1 MVGFRLKFRG
11 LGCIGFR
18 MRRGRG
24 GGDKIELNAEAV
36 LVLLGASWNC

>member
-1 MVGFRLKFRG
+1 
-11 LGCIGFR
+11 
-18 MRRGRG
+18 MRRGRRGG